1 VQDYDKQQYSMT
13 GLRAKE
19 LVDSI
24 YQSIHNAT
32 SIEQIKLL
40 WDEFELRKVESLE
53 LKYPR
58 IDFKLN
64 KDELKFIYDRL
75 VKNEPII
82 NSQSDLNDPLS
93 KLLYAMVWKNGDLP
107 KLKHIVM
114 GVFGE
119 MPAYKENEGIVLFYF
134 GRYLT
139 NPNANSIIDQHVI
152 RTFKL
157 FISKD
162 ENAFDEII
170 KFNGVKMKHNLDV
183 TGYFEWLAMNICE
196 PLKSNS
202 DALYEIDKILFSL
215 GKMMKSK

>member
-1 VQDYDKQQYSMT
+1 MT
-13 GLRAKE
+13 GLSAKE

-32 SIEQIKLL
+32 SIEHLNIL
-40 WDEFELRKVESLE
+40 WDKYELKKIESFE

-64 KDELKFIYDRL
+64 KDELKFIYDRI
-75 VKNEPII
+75 VKNQPII
-82 NSQSDLNDPLS
+82 NSQSDLNDPIS
-93 KLLYAMVWKNGDLP
+93 KLLYALVWKNGDLP

-114 GVFGE
+114 GIFDK
-119 MPAYKENEGIVLFYF
+119 MPAYKDNEGIVLFYF

-152 RTFKL
+152 RTYKL
-157 FISKD
+157 FISED
-162 ENAFDEII
+162 ENGFDEIR
-170 KFNGVKMKHNLDV
+170 KFNGVKMKNNLDV
-183 TGYFEWLAMNICE
+183 IGYFEWLGRNICE
-196 PLKSNS
+196 PLISNS

-215 GKMMKSK
+215 GKRIKIK

>member
-1 VQDYDKQQYSMT
+1 MT

-32 SIEQIKLL
+32 SIEQIKFL
-40 WDEFELRKVESLE
+40 WDEFELRKVESFE

-82 NSQSDLNDPLS
+82 NPQTDLNDPLS

-107 KLKHIVM
+107 KLKHIVL

-152 RTFKL
+152 RTYKL

-162 ENAFDEII
+162 ENTFDEII

-183 TGYFEWLAMNICE
+183 TGYFEWLAMNICD
-196 PLKSNS
+196 PLKSNP